1 MKTHGKPK
9 NAPQRRI
16 MENAAR
22 KKLGNFARKHVKLA
36 SKMMGLDFKF

>member
-1 MKTHGKPK
+1 MKTHGQPK
-9 NAPQRRI
+9 NASLRRI

-36 SKMMGLDFKF
+36 SKMIGLDIKF